1 MKFLLGELTGK
12 RPLMPPTLQTSAEQA
27 DVINTF
33 RTIAQLPPDS
43 LGAYVI
49 SMARSA
55 SDVLAVVLLQASS
68 TSSTMP
74 GCHAT
79 VPSCCHLPHSC
90 LLLVLIALC
99 HARMCQG
106 CVCHMCPFLSGST
119 PVKCM
124 LCSGQH
130 CLTYTATPTFTT
142 GCCSLVNPACRLC
155 HQMHPVHTP
164 LHQLFYA
171 CTLECIASCL
181 LRCNDRSLSQ
191 IVIDERESIYAHLA
205 HAAVHGGRLP
215 ATSMRIHTRL
225 PCGSL
230 RCP

>member
-68 TSSTMP
+68 TFSTVP

-79 VPSCCHLPHSC
+79 MPSCCHLCHSC
-90 LLLVLIALC
+90 LLLVLIAVC

-106 CVCHMCPFLSGST
+106 CVYHVWPSSSGTT

-124 LCSGQH
+124 PCSGQH
-130 CLTYTATPTFTT
+130 CTDQH
-142 GCCSLVNPACRLC
+142 C
-155 HQMHPVHTP
+155 HSNIHNWVMQPGESWLQVMQPKASC
-164 LHQLFYA
+164 A
-171 CTLECIASCL
+171 CTPSSPV
-181 LRCNDRSLSQ
+181 LRL
-191 IVIDERESIYAHLA
+191 
-205 HAAVHGGRLP
+205 
-215 ATSMRIHTRL
+215 HT
-225 PCGSL
+225 
-230 RCP
+230 

>member
-74 GCHAT
+74 DLSRHYALMVSPLSFLLASALVHT
-79 VPSCCHLPHSC
+79 LPRKDKSSLCVAYVSFVVRNYSSQTHFS
-90 LLLVLIALC
+90 ALT
-99 HARMCQG
+99 
-106 CVCHMCPFLSGST
+106 S
-119 PVKCM
+119 
-124 LCSGQH
+124 
-130 CLTYTATPTFTT
+130 TATSTFTT
-142 GCCSLVNPACRLC
+142 G
-155 HQMHPVHTP
+155 
-164 LHQLFYA
+164 
-171 CTLECIASCL
+171 
-181 LRCNDRSLSQ
+181 
-191 IVIDERESIYAHLA
+191 
-205 HAAVHGGRLP
+205 
-215 ATSMRIHTRL
+215 
-225 PCGSL
+225 
-230 RCP
+230 